1 MAFELEPTR
10 TPVSIGNIVVMLKDA
25 VAQGEQ
31 PASKSAHFEVKV
43 LLSDGTMIQ
52 RRGDLVPHLTP
63 QQVQG
68 LINFMND
75 LRAQAQ
81 QQILGA

>member
-1 MAFELEPTR
+1 MAFDLEPTR
-10 TPVSIGNIVVMLKDA
+10 TPVSIGNIVVLLKDA
-25 VAQGEQ
+25 VASGEQ

-43 LLSDGTMIQ
+43 LLSDGTTIQ
-52 RRGDLVPHLTP
+52 RRGDLVPHITP

-75 LRAQAQ
+75 LRVQAAA
-81 QQILGA
+81 QILGG